1 MDTIIGKG
9 AGAPKGPV
17 SGQSSLNGP
26 SNNGPASGKAGL
38 IKDGSTESFMADV
51 IDASAQ
57 TAVIVDFWAPWCGP
71 CKQLGPALEKA
82 VLDAKGAVRL
92 VKINVDENQ
101 ELAQQMRI
109 QSIPAVY
116 AFKDGRPVDGFVGAL
131 PEGQIKQFVQKLAAL
146 GPGGAASPIADAL
159 EMAKAALSAGDQA
172 RAANI
177 WTQILQMEPGN
188 VESLAGLARFAMA
201 KKDFAKAKEFL
212 GKVPADQAG
221 HAEIA
226 AAKAALE
233 LAEAGAKSSGALAEF
248 ETRLAQNPKDH
259 QARIDHSTALF
270 ASGEREKAIDHL
282 LASIRLEREW
292 NEQAARKQLLKF
304 FEAIGLADPL
314 TIASR
319 KRLSAILF
327 S

>member
-9 AGAPKGPV
+9 AGAP
-17 SGQSSLNGP
+17 Q
-26 SNNGPASGKAGL
+26 GPASGKSPAKDANGAAGL

-71 CKQLGPALEKA
+71 CKQLGPALERA
-82 VLDAKGAVRL
+82 VTAARGAVRL

-131 PEGQIKQFVQKLAAL
+131 PEGQVKQFVQKLASL
-146 GPGGAASPIADAL
+146 GPGAAAPSPVADAL
-159 EMAKAALSAGDQA
+159 ALAKAALESGDQA

-177 WTQILQMEPGN
+177 WSQVLQMEPGN
-188 VESLAGLARFAMA
+188 IEALSGLARFAIT
-201 KKDFAKAKEFL
+201 KKDFAKAKEL
-212 GKVPADQAG
+212 LARAPADQATG
-221 HAEIA
+221 PEIA

-233 LAEAGAKSSGALAEF
+233 LAEAGAKSAGALGEF

-259 QARIDHSTALF
+259 QSRIDLSLALF
-270 ASGEREKAIDHL
+270 AAGEREKAIDQL
-282 LASIRLEREW
+282 LESIRLDRAW
-292 NEQAARKQLLKF
+292 NEQAARKQLLKL
-304 FEAIGLADPL
+304 FEAVGLADPL
-314 TIASR
+314 TVASR